1 MGWLM
6 MNRFSAVCNASLRTG
21 ASSVAAVFM
30 LFLVG
35 CAPFTTF
42 PPDGSGPN
50 VYPWMAPCPEVMA
63 TSLKQA
69 HSRVAPSTPLIYN
82 LPANISRMAWEDV
95 QNRLGPTARRMQD
108 GDEVVW
114 DLERF
119 GIRNTTAFSDIAY
132 WNNGKGV
139 LITVSLE
146 RENVMPFRFSH
157 LKRYYINM
165 SSMPTSNYPPP
176 RSSSNSGDAGSAGSE
191 DQK

>member
-1 MGWLM
+1 M
-6 MNRFSAVCNASLRTG
+6 MNRFSALRATSLRTG
-21 ASSVAAVFM
+21 ASSCAALVV

-35 CAPFTTF
+35 CAPFATF
-42 PPDGSGPN
+42 PPDGAGPN

-63 TSLKQA
+63 SSLKEA
-69 HSRVAPSTPLIYN
+69 HNRVAPGSPLIYN

-95 QNRLGPTARRMQD
+95 QDRLGPTARRMQE

-119 GIRNTTAFSDIAY
+119 GIRNTKAFSDIAY

-139 LITVSLE
+139 LVTISLE
-146 RENVMPFRFSH
+146 RNNIMPFRFSH
-157 LKRYYINM
+157 LKRYYISM
-165 SSMPTSNYPPP
+165 SSMPKSNFPPP
-176 RSSSNSGDAGSAGSE
+176 RTTPESGDAGSE